1 MASTTY
7 LHPVTISLS
16 DIAFSKV
23 DVSSPGTMA
32 GALFALNSYGEIN
45 TPSITVD
52 RVAGTVTYGF
62 TTITQKTAN
71 VSMIGQVE
79 AAASINEF
87 SCTEVSA
94 NYPTT
99 VTNGSAEPKEVL
111 MGMIFNYMV
120 QAIFSGGAAL
130 TQNLDVTDP
139 NVRGNGLFFDDDA
152 GSEVAA
158 EVLAKTKGLDSQ
170 GAAAN
175 CGFGRV
181 VTHTGGTDANAD
193 AEYDY
198 WNVRTEHTNSG
209 ASNAA
214 ETNTIPFANGDV
226 IYIKYECL
234 GTFEAGTAL
243 ANNANLSALES
254 NAAVITPS
262 PFAAA
267 NVTVSFI
274 LGWDIAI

>member
-7 LHPVTISLS
+7 LHPVTISLA

-23 DVSSPGTMA
+23 DVSSPGIMA
-32 GALFALNSYGEIN
+32 SALFAVNNYGEIN
-45 TPSITVD
+45 TPTITVD

-62 TTITQKTAN
+62 TTITQKTG
-71 VSMIGQVE
+71 VTSMVGSVE
-79 AAASINEF
+79 ADAIPEF
-87 SCTEVSA
+87 SCTEVA
-94 NYPTT
+94 ADYPTT

-120 QAIFSGGAAL
+120 QAIFSGGKDL
-130 TQNLDVTDP
+130 TQSLDVTDP
-139 NVRGNGLFFDDDA
+139 AVRGNGLFFDDDA

-158 EVLAKTKGLDSQ
+158 EVLAKTKGLDTQ

-209 ASNAA
+209 AANAA
-214 ETNTIPFANGDV
+214 ETNTIPFADGDV

-243 ANNANLSALES
+243 ANNANLSALET
-254 NAAVITPS
+254 NAAVISPS